1 MGGIMENEIVAESK
15 GRLIPT
21 DAARLHP
28 RMMVD
33 IAIRAFPK
41 DGVLTNGR
49 GHDIGAGGMAMY
61 VPLELALGEKFD
73 VSFQLPYS
81 RIMLGLHAVVRN
93 RNGFRYGIEFER
105 VTPAEAAEINR
116 VTAILEM
123 TGRTK

>member
-1 MGGIMENEIVAESK
+1 MNNEIYAEDK
-15 GRLIPT
+15 GPVVPSGSMRQY
-21 DAARLHP
+21 P

-41 DGVLTNGR
+41 NGVLTNGR
-49 GHDIGAGGMAMY
+49 GHDIGSGGMAMY
-61 VPLELALGEKFD
+61 VPLDLALGEKFD

-105 VTPAEAAEINR
+105 LTKEEVAEINR
-116 VTAILEM
+116 VTAILEL
-123 TGRTK
+123 TGRTR